1 MANIKTIREM
11 LTRAIF
17 EVFER
22 MYYIFFEPLK
32 GNGGNYQMKAT
43 INFSGSANGRIQIFL
58 SRGIAEAMVKNML
71 NLQQDEI
78 DLPIMADCVK
88 ESLNMICGNF
98 VRKLDPERVF
108 DLSLP
113 TFEMISDDADK
124 GDTLPQGVPVMDHQ
138 VSLTFVA
145 DGGNVRLIM
154 TAPDML

>member
-1 MANIKTIREM
+1 MANIKTIQEM

-22 MYYIFFEPLK
+22 MYYIFSEPLK
-32 GNGGNYQMKAT
+32 GNGGNYQMKST
-43 INFSGSANGRIQIFL
+43 INFSGSASGSIQLFL

-98 VRKLDPERVF
+98 VRKLDAERVF
-108 DLSLP
+108 DLSIP
-113 TFEMISDDADK
+113 TFELIPDN
-124 GDTLPQGVPVMDHQ
+124 GDQGPEAKDHQ
-138 VSLTFVA
+138 VNLTFVA

-154 TAPDML
+154 TTPDML

>member
-1 MANIKTIREM
+1 MANIKTIQEM

-22 MYYIFFEPLK
+22 MYYIFSEPLK
-32 GNGGNYQMKAT
+32 GNGGTYQMKST
-43 INFSGSANGRIQIFL
+43 INFSGSANGSIQLFL
-58 SRGIAEAMVKNML
+58 SRSIAEAMAKNML

-108 DLSLP
+108 DLSIP
-113 TFEMISDDADK
+113 IFEMISDDSEK
-124 GDTLPQGVPVMDHQ
+124 GPEVRDQQ
-138 VSLTFVA
+138 VDLTFVA

>member
-1 MANIKTIREM
+1 MANIKTIQEM

-22 MYYIFFEPLK
+22 MYYIFSEPLK
-32 GNGGNYQMKAT
+32 GNGGNYQMKST
-43 INFSGSANGRIQIFL
+43 INFSGSANGSIQLFL

-71 NLQQDEI
+71 NLPQDEI

-98 VRKLDPERVF
+98 VRKLDPERMI
-108 DLSLP
+108 DLSFP

-124 GDTLPQGVPVMDHQ
+124 GPEVMDHQ

>member
-1 MANIKTIREM
+1 MANIKTIQEM
-11 LTRAIF
+11 LLTAIF

-22 MYYIFFEPLK
+22 MYYIFLERGQISNLSPR
-32 GNGGNYQMKAT
+32 NGGNYQMKST
-43 INFSGSANGRIQIFL
+43 INFSGSANGRMQIFL
-58 SRGIAEAMVKNML
+58 SGGIAETMVKNML
-71 NLQQDEI
+71 NLKQDEI

-113 TFEMISDDADK
+113 TFEMISDD
-124 GDTLPQGVPVMDHQ
+124 GDNGPEVMDHQ
-138 VSLTFVA
+138 VDLTFVA

>member
-1 MANIKTIREM
+1 MANIKTIQEM

-22 MYYIFFEPLK
+22 MYYIFSEPLK
-32 GNGGNYQMKAT
+32 GNGGNYQMKST
-43 INFSGSANGRIQIFL
+43 INFSGSANGSIQLFL

-71 NLQQDEI
+71 NLPQDEI

-124 GDTLPQGVPVMDHQ
+124 GPEVMDHQ

>member
-1 MANIKTIREM
+1 MANIKTIQAM
-11 LTRAIF
+11 LTTAIF

-22 MYYIFFEPLK
+22 MYYIFSEPLK
-32 GNGGNYQMKAT
+32 GSGGNYQLSST
-43 INFSGSANGRIQIFL
+43 IKFSGSANGRIQIFL
-58 SRGIAEAMVKNML
+58 SRGIAETMVKNML

-108 DLSLP
+108 DLSIP
-113 TFEMISDDADK
+113 TFDMIPDGCDK
-124 GDTLPQGVPVMDHQ
+124 GPEVRDHQ
-138 VSLTFVA
+138 VDLTFVA
-145 DGGNVRLIM
+145 DGGNMRLIM

>member
-1 MANIKTIREM
+1 M

-22 MYYIFFEPLK
+22 MYYIFSEPLK
-32 GNGGNYQMKAT
+32 GNGGNYQMKST
-43 INFSGSANGRIQIFL
+43 INFSGSANGSIQLFL

-78 DLPIMADCVK
+78 DLSIMADCVK

-113 TFEMISDDADK
+113 TFEVISDDGDK
-124 GDTLPQGVPVMDHQ
+124 GPEVMDHQ